1 MVSLVP
7 SENRLV
13 RTVNANQ
20 FVPTKFVEYSGLTDQ
35 VLVPVERKT
44 RFVPVERLRI
54 RTVGGGGVAGGVGG
68 GTVTMLPPKPCI
80 EQMYV

>member
-20 FVPTKFVEYSGLTDQ
+20 FVPAKFVEYCGFTDQ

-44 RFVPVERLRI
+44 RFVPMERLRS
-54 RTVGGGGVAGGVGG
+54 RTLGGGGGAGG
-68 GTVTMLPPKPCI
+68 GTVTMFPPKSCI
-80 EQMYV
+80 EQIYV

>member
-7 SENRLV
+7 SENRLL

-20 FVPTKFVEYSGLTDQ
+20 FVPAKFVEYSGLTDQ

-44 RFVPVERLRI
+44 RFVPMERLRI
-54 RTVGGGGVAGGVGG
+54 RTLGGDGGAGG
-68 GTVTMLPPKPCI
+68 GTVSMLPPKPCI